1 LDKNI
6 VISISRKYGCGGR
19 ELAQILAEKLN
30 IKLYDR
36 KIVHIA
42 AAKLENDDLNENDL
56 LELENTVNPLTMAFF
71 PFRSFGINLGEA
83 SRGIFFSEAKA
94 IRRLANSGSCV
105 ILGRCADF
113 VLDDL
118 PNHFSIFVT
127 ADDEFRTE
135 RGKNVYGGKTLKE
148 LNIEDKKRGRYYNYY
163 TGKEWGNPTNYNLVV
178 NVSKF
183 SLDDVAEAIIKYIE
197 EVQVNRNK

>member
-1 LDKNI
+1 M
-6 VISISRKYGCGGR
+6 
-19 ELAQILAEKLN
+19 
-30 IKLYDR
+30 
-36 KIVHIA
+36 HIA
-42 AAKLENDDLNENDL
+42 AAKLETDDLNENDL

-83 SRGIFFSEAKA
+83 SRGIFLSEAKA

-163 TGKEWGNPTNYNLVV
+163 TGKEWGDPTNYNLVV

-183 SLDDVAEAIIKYIE
+183 SLDEVAEAIIKYIE
-197 EVQVNRNK
+197 KVQVNRTK

>member
-1 LDKNI
+1 MNKNI

-19 ELAQILAEKLN
+19 ELAQILAKKLN
-30 IKLYDR
+30 VKLYDR

-42 AAKLENDDLNENDL
+42 AAKLEFNDLGENDL

-71 PFRSFGINLGEA
+71 PFRSFGINLGEE
-83 SRGIFFSEAKA
+83 SRSIFLSEAKA
-94 IRRLANSGSCV
+94 IRKLANSGSCI

-127 ADDEFRTE
+127 ANDEFRTK
-135 RGKNVYGGKTLKE
+135 RGKNIYGGKTLKE
-148 LNIEDKKRGRYYNYY
+148 LDIEDEKRARYYNYY
-163 TGKEWGNPTNYNLVV
+163 TGKEWGEATNYNLVV

-197 EVQVNRNK
+197 SI

>member
-1 LDKNI
+1 MDKNI

-42 AAKLENDDLNENDL
+42 AAKLETDDLNENDL

-83 SRGIFFSEAKA
+83 SRGIFLSEAKA

-163 TGKEWGNPTNYNLVV
+163 TGKEWGDPTNYNLVV
-178 NVSKF
+178 F
-183 SLDDVAEAIIKYIE
+183 
-197 EVQVNRNK
+197 

>member
-1 LDKNI
+1 MDKNI

-42 AAKLENDDLNENDL
+42 AAKLETDDLNENDL

-83 SRGIFFSEAKA
+83 SRGIFLSEAKA

-127 ADDEFRTE
+127 ADDEFRIE

-163 TGKEWGNPTNYNLVV
+163 TGQKWGDAMNYDICFN
-178 NVSKF
+178 SA
-183 SLDDVAEAIIKYIE
+183 SYGIE
-197 EVQVNRNK
+197 ESVDIIERMLNQNTNS

>member
-1 LDKNI
+1 MDKNI

-42 AAKLENDDLNENDL
+42 AAKLETDDLNENDL

-83 SRGIFFSEAKA
+83 SRGIFLSEAKA

-163 TGKEWGNPTNYNLVV
+163 TGQKWGDAMNYDICFN
-178 NVSKF
+178 SA
-183 SLDDVAEAIIKYIE
+183 SYGIE
-197 EVQVNRNK
+197 ESVDIIERMLNQNTNS

>member
-1 LDKNI
+1 MDKNI

-42 AAKLENDDLNENDL
+42 AAKLETDDLNENDL

-83 SRGIFFSEAKA
+83 SRGIFLSEAKA
-94 IRRLANSGSCV
+94 IRRLVNSGSCV

-118 PNHFSIFVT
+118 PNHFSSSHPQGGHHQG
-127 ADDEFRTE
+127 RPGGC
-135 RGKNVYGGKTLKE
+135 RGAVHGAGQ
-148 LNIEDKKRGRYYNYY
+148 GRL
-163 TGKEWGNPTNYNLVV
+163 WVPVHHQFLV
-178 NVSKF
+178 
-183 SLDDVAEAIIKYIE
+183 L
-197 EVQVNRNK
+197 